1 MSRPTR
7 TRSGA
12 VLSMLCAAA
21 HNGWLDRDAVVMEAL
36 LGFKR
41 AGADAILTY
50 FAEEVA
56 AALQRD

>member
-1 MSRPTR
+1 
-7 TRSGA
+7 
-12 VLSMLCAAA
+12 MLCAAG
-21 HNGWLDRDAVVMEAL
+21 NKGWLDRDAVVMESL

-56 AALQRD
+56 TALQRD